1 MTIWYDDRNRQ
12 EFTMPYSAFTS
23 ISQLKKTFGLTTKEG
38 DRFIPNDLETILPD
52 PVLTGFL
59 NKTRTLA
66 IATGSEKARSEL
78 LVAPLLV
85 EVREL
90 LNREVALFSGED
102 FTVDV
107 SLGLNGVC
115 DFLMSRSPELYAIES
130 PVIVLVEAKK
140 ADLKLGVPQCIA
152 EMVAAAKFN
161 ADNNSDI
168 KTVYGCVTS
177 GTLWRFLKL
186 EGTVVTI
193 DLTDYPLE
201 PIDRLLEMLVWM
213 VKEG

>member
-1 MTIWYDDRNRQ
+1 
-12 EFTMPYSAFTS
+12 MPYSAFTS
-23 ISQLKKTFGLTTKEG
+23 VTQIKKAFGLTLQEG
-38 DRFIPNDLETILPD
+38 DRFIPQNLPQIIPD
-52 PVLTGFL
+52 PILTGFL
-59 NKTRTLA
+59 NKTLTLA
-66 IATGSEKARSEL
+66 TITGSEKARSEL
-78 LVAPLLV
+78 LVAPILV

-90 LNREVALFSGED
+90 LDRQIALFSGEE
-102 FTVDV
+102 FTVDASV
-107 SLGLNGVC
+107 GLNGIC
-115 DFLMSRSPELYAIES
+115 DFLMSRSPELYSIES

-152 EMVAAAKFN
+152 EMVAADRFN
-161 ADNNSDI
+161 TENNSDI

-193 DLTDYPLE
+193 DLAEYPLE
-201 PIDRLLEMLVWM
+201 PIDRLLAMLVWM

>member
-1 MTIWYDDRNRQ
+1 M
-12 EFTMPYSAFTS
+12 
-23 ISQLKKTFGLTTKEG
+23 
-38 DRFIPNDLETILPD
+38 
-52 PVLTGFL
+52 
-59 NKTRTLA
+59 
-66 IATGSEKARSEL
+66 
-78 LVAPLLV
+78 
-85 EVREL
+85 
-90 LNREVALFSGED
+90 FSGED
-102 FTVDV
+102 FTVDI
-107 SLGLNGVC
+107 SLGLNGIC
-115 DFLMSRSPELYAIES
+115 DFLISRSPELYATES

-152 EMVAAAKFN
+152 EMVAADKFN

-168 KTVYGCVTS
+168 KAVYGCVTS

>member
-1 MTIWYDDRNRQ
+1 
-12 EFTMPYSAFTS
+12 MPYSAFTT
-23 ISQLKKTFGLTTKEG
+23 ISQLKKAFGLTTVEG
-38 DRFIPNDLETILPD
+38 DRFIPLDLKTITPD
-52 PVLTGFL
+52 PILTGFL
-59 NKTRTLA
+59 HKTRTLA

-90 LNREVALFSGED
+90 LNREVALFSGEE
-102 FTVDV
+102 FTVDT
-107 SLGLNGVC
+107 SLGLNGIC
-115 DFLMSRSPELYAIES
+115 DFLISRSPELYAIES

-140 ADLKLGVPQCIA
+140 ADLKVGVPQCIA

-161 ADNNSDI
+161 AENNTEI

-177 GTLWRFLKL
+177 GTLWRFMKL

-193 DLTDYPLE
+193 DLIDYPLE
-201 PIDRLLEMLVWM
+201 PIDRLLAMLLWM

>member
-1 MTIWYDDRNRQ
+1 MMINNRQ

-23 ISQLKKTFGLTTKEG
+23 ISQLKKAFGLTTKEG

>member
-1 MTIWYDDRNRQ
+1 
-12 EFTMPYSAFTS
+12 MPYSSFTS
-23 ISQLKKTFGLTTKEG
+23 ISQLKKAFGLTTKEG
-38 DRFIPNDLETILPD
+38 DRFIPNDLKVIVPD
-52 PVLTGFL
+52 PILTGFL

-66 IATGSEKARSEL
+66 TATGSEKARSEL

-90 LNREVALFSGED
+90 LNREISLFSGED
-102 FTVDV
+102 FTVDA
-107 SLGLNGVC
+107 SLGLNGIC
-115 DFLMSRSPELYAIES
+115 DFLISRSPELYAIES

-152 EMVAAAKFN
+152 EMVAAEKFN
-161 ADNNSDI
+161 TENNTDI

-186 EGTVVTI
+186 EGKVVTI
-193 DLTDYPLE
+193 DLADYPLE
-201 PIDRLLEMLVWM
+201 PIDRLLAMLVWM

>member
-1 MTIWYDDRNRQ
+1 
-12 EFTMPYSAFTS
+12 MPYSAFTS
-23 ISQLKKTFGLTTKEG
+23 ISQLKKAFGLTTKEG
-38 DRFIPNDLETILPD
+38 DRFIPTHLEPIIPD
-52 PVLTGFL
+52 PILTGFL
-59 NKTRTLA
+59 NKTKTLA

-90 LNREVALFSGED
+90 LNREVSLFSGED
-102 FTVDV
+102 FTVDT
-107 SLGLNGVC
+107 SLELNGIC
-115 DFLMSRSPELYAIES
+115 DFLISRSPELYAIES

-168 KTVYGCVTS
+168 KAVYGCVTS

-186 EGTVVTI
+186 EETVVTI

>member
-1 MTIWYDDRNRQ
+1 MSYRD
-12 EFTMPYSAFTS
+12 FTS
-23 ISQLKKTFGLTTKEG
+23 ISQLKKAFGLTTKEG
-38 DRFIPNDLETILPD
+38 DRFIPNDLEPIVPD

-140 ADLKLGVPQCIA
+140 ADLKLGVPQCVA
-152 EMVAAAKFN
+152 EMVAASKFN
-161 ADNNSDI
+161 ADNHSEI

>member
-1 MTIWYDDRNRQ
+1 
-12 EFTMPYSAFTS
+12 MPYSAFTS
-23 ISQLKKTFGLTTKEG
+23 ISQLKKAFGLTTKEG
-38 DRFIPNDLETILPD
+38 DRFIPSDLEPILPD
-52 PVLTGFL
+52 PILTGFL

-66 IATGSEKARSEL
+66 IATGSEKARWPLVGRRPSEL

-90 LNREVALFSGED
+90 LDREVALF
-102 FTVDV
+102 
-107 SLGLNGVC
+107 LI
-115 DFLMSRSPELYAIES
+115 SRSPELYAIES

-152 EMVAAAKFN
+152 EMVAASKFN
-161 ADNNSDI
+161 TDNNSDI

-186 EGTVVTI
+186 EGSVVTI
-193 DLTDYPLE
+193 DLIDYPLE

>member
-1 MTIWYDDRNRQ
+1 
-12 EFTMPYSAFTS
+12 MPYSAFTS
-23 ISQLKKTFGLTTKEG
+23 ISQLKKAFGLTTKEG
-38 DRFIPNDLETILPD
+38 DRFIPNNLEPIIPD
-52 PVLTGFL
+52 PILTGFL

-90 LNREVALFSGED
+90 LNREVSLFSGED

-107 SLGLNGVC
+107 SLGLNGIC
-115 DFLMSRSPELYAIES
+115 DFLISRSPELYAIES

-168 KTVYGCVTS
+168 TAVYGCVTS

>member
-1 MTIWYDDRNRQ
+1 
-12 EFTMPYSAFTS
+12 MPYSSFTS

-38 DRFIPNDLETILPD
+38 DRFIPSDLPPILPD

-102 FTVDV
+102 FTVDT
-107 SLGLNGVC
+107 SLGLNGIC
-115 DFLMSRSPELYAIES
+115 DFLISRSPELYAIES

-161 ADNNSDI
+161 TDNNSDI

>member
-1 MTIWYDDRNRQ
+1 
-12 EFTMPYSAFTS
+12 MPYSAFTS
-23 ISQLKKTFGLTTKEG
+23 ISQLKKAFGLTTQEG
-38 DRFIPNDLETILPD
+38 DRFIPNNLETIIPD
-52 PVLTGFL
+52 PILTGFL
-59 NKTRTLA
+59 NKTLTLA
-66 IATGSEKARSEL
+66 TATGSEKARSEL

-90 LNREVALFSGED
+90 LNREVSLFSGEE

-107 SLGLNGVC
+107 NLGLNGVC
-115 DFLMSRSPELYAIES
+115 DFLISRSPELYAIES

-161 ADNNSDI
+161 VENNTDV

-177 GTLWRFLKL
+177 GLLWRFMKL
-186 EGTVVTI
+186 EGMVVTI

-201 PIDRLLEMLVWM
+201 PIDRLLAMLLWM
-213 VKEG
+213 VQTG

>member
-1 MTIWYDDRNRQ
+1 
-12 EFTMPYSAFTS
+12 MPYSAFTS
-23 ISQLKKTFGLTTKEG
+23 ISQLKKAFGLTTKEG
-38 DRFIPNDLETILPD
+38 DRFIPTDLEPIIPD
-52 PVLTGFL
+52 PILTGFL

-90 LNREVALFSGED
+90 LNREVSLFSGED

-107 SLGLNGVC
+107 SLGLNGIC
-115 DFLMSRSPELYAIES
+115 DFLISRSPELYAIES

-161 ADNNSDI
+161 ENTNSGI
-168 KTVYGCVTS
+168 KAVYGCVTS

-193 DLTDYPLE
+193 DLTDYSLE
-201 PIDRLLEMLVWM
+201 PLDRLLEMLVWI